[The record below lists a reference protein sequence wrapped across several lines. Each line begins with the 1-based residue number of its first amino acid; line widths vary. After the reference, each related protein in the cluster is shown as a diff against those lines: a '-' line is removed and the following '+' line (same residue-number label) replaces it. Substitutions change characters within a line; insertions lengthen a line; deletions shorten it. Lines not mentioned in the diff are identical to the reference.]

1 MSGGGFEVVREGEGF
16 EWVREGG
23 RYEIVEAEEPRVLAR
38 NLASAAHLFAS
49 ATAMLFLAF
58 FFAYF
63 YLRSLNS
70 NGLWHPKHVKP
81 SMTLGTLSTVAWV
94 AGATVLWFGAR
105 DRRADRR
112 TQWRVK
118 GAAAIALGVAA
129 VVLQIVEWLVA
140 GFGPADGG
148 YASVY
153 FGWTAFLVL
162 FGVGALYWLETTL
175 ATSIRY
181 RKTLSGKPDPGEAS
195 GDPYRSGHDIAD
207 PLSLVPASLEAV
219 GFYWAYFAAL
229 VVITW
234 IVLYIV

>member
-1 MSGGGFEVVREGEGF
+1 VTGIDWVREGES
-16 EWVREGG
+16 
-23 RYEIVEAEEPRVLAR
+23 YEAVEAEHPRILAR

-63 YLRSLNS
+63 YLRALNS
-70 NGLWHPKHVKP
+70 NGLWHPKHVEP
-81 SMTLGTLSTVAWV
+81 SMTLGTLSTACWV
-94 AGATVLWFGAR
+94 AGALALWLGVR

-112 TQWRVK
+112 AEWRVK
-118 GAAAIALGVAA
+118 GAVALGIGVAA

-153 FGWTAFLVL
+153 FGWTAFIVL
-162 FGVGALYWLETTL
+162 FGVGSLYWLETTL

-181 RKTLSGKPDPGEAS
+181 RKTLTGAPPAGHAS
-195 GDPYRSGHDIAD
+195 GDRYRMEHDIAD
-207 PLSLVPASLEAV
+207 PLSLVPATLEAV

-229 VVITW
+229 VVIAW
-234 IVLYIV
+234 IVLYLL

>member
-1 MSGGGFEVVREGEGF
+1 VSEVQWVSEGE
-16 EWVREGG
+16 
-23 RYEIVEAEEPRVLAR
+23 RYDIVEAEEPRVLAR

-49 ATAMLFLAF
+49 ATAMFFLAF

-70 NGLWHPKHVKP
+70 NGLWHPKHVQP
-81 SMTLGTLSTVAWV
+81 SMTLGTLSAAAWV
-94 AGATVLWFGAR
+94 AGAVVLWLGVR

-112 TQWRVK
+112 TEWRLK
-118 GAAAIALGVAA
+118 GAAACALGLVA

-153 FGWTAFLVL
+153 FGWTAFIVL

-181 RKTLSGKPDPGEAS
+181 RKTLTGSPAPGHGS
-195 GDPYRSGHDIAD
+195 GDRYRMEHDIAD
-207 PLSLVPASLEAV
+207 PLALVPATLEAV
-219 GFYWAYFAAL
+219 GFYWGYFASL
-229 VVITW
+229 VVIAW
-234 IVLYIV
+234 IVLYLL